1 MAYLLDVNVLIA
13 RIDPWHEANA
23 AVSEWLDR
31 MAGERLL
38 FCPLVENGFLR
49 IYGHPGYPGGPGS
62 PEKAAVDLHDMLE
75 LPNAQFISED
85 ISIRDDDIF
94 RSMANLTPR
103 QLTDV
108 YLLGLSVSKG
118 ARFATLDGRVP
129 AEAVRGGSEA
139 LTVISEA

>member
-1 MAYLLDVNVLIA
+1 M
-13 RIDPWHEANA
+13 
-23 AVSEWLDR
+23 SEWLDR
-31 MAGERLL
+31 MASECLL

-49 IYGHPGYPGGPGS
+49 IYSHPGYPGGPGS
-62 PEKAAVDLHDMLE
+62 PEKAAVDLHD
-75 LPNAQFISED
+75 I
-85 ISIRDDDIF
+85 
-94 RSMANLTPR
+94 
-103 QLTDV
+103 

>member
-1 MAYLLDVNVLIA
+1 MNVLIA
-13 RIDPWHEANA
+13 RTDPWHEAYA
-23 AVSEWLDR
+23 TVSEWLDR
-31 MAGERLL
+31 VSSERLL

-49 IYGHPGYPGGPGS
+49 IYGHPAYPGGPGS
-62 PEKAAVDLHDMLE
+62 PERAAVDLRDMLE

-85 ISIRDDDIF
+85 ISIRDHDIF
-94 RSMANLTPR
+94 CSMANLTPR

-129 AEAVRGGSEA
+129 VDAVRGGSEA
-139 LTVISEA
+139 LTVIAEAE